1 MICSSCGS
9 AIETFNRFCP
19 KCGAPVQFQTPTPAG
34 PSSYPPSYNPPPQQM
49 YSGPGGAPPP
59 RKSSCGKIILILGII
74 LVLLLGAI
82 GAAIYFGYGALEK
95 KLKSSEAYTVAV
107 QALKENPEVQD
118 KMGEIQETGFPL
130 GAYTQNDQGSG
141 EAAFVMSVKGAKA
154 SGQYQVEMK
163 RSSGVWRIVTGKVRL
178 ANGETI
184 DVGEHPGAVDESE
197 DANLNTNADDVIA
210 DQKAGVVDGGI
221 LNSKA
226 LTLPKPP
233 YPPIARQVKA
243 SGTVVV
249 QVLIDENGNVIQAR
263 AISGHPLLQAA
274 ATAAARNAKF
284 APRKVGGKAVKV
296 RGLINYNFV
305 AE

>member
-1 MICSSCGS
+1 
-9 AIETFNRFCP
+9 
-19 KCGAPVQFQTPTPAG
+19 
-34 PSSYPPSYNPPPQQM
+34 M
-49 YSGPGGAPPP
+49 YSGPGGAAPPP
-59 RKSSCGKIILILGII
+59 RKSSCGKIVLILGII
-74 LVLLLGAI
+74 LVLLLGAV

-95 KLKSSEAYTVAV
+95 KLKSSEAYTLAV

-141 EAAFVMSVKGAKA
+141 DAAFVMSVKGAKA

-163 RSSGVWRIVTGKVRL
+163 RSGGVWRIVTGKVRL

-184 DVGEHPGAVDESE
+184 DVGERPGVSDEIE
-197 DANLNTNADDVIA
+197 DANLNTNADDVIG

-263 AISGHPLLQAA
+263 PISGHPLLQPA